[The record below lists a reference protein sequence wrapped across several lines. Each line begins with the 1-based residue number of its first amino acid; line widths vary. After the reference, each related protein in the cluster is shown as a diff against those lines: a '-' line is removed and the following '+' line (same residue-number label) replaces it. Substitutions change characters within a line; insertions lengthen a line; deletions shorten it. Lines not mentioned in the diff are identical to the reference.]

1 MNSPKLGYLSAFAV
15 LFMLALPATAEEVA
29 PATYQNLLTPLFKGN
44 ETIIGQKIAYPAGD
58 PKVTAAIVVIAP
70 GKNTGW
76 HTHEVPLF
84 VNVLEGEISVDYGS
98 KGVKVYKAGESF
110 LEAMDWPHNATNK
123 TDAIVR
129 IMAVYMGAEGKTDAA
144 PATGAQ

>member
-1 MNSPKLGYLSAFAV
+1 MTLKILPAFA
-15 LFMLALPATAEEVA
+15 LAFTLVLPATAEEVA

-58 PKVTAAIVVIAP
+58 PRVTAAIVTIAP
-70 GKNTGW
+70 GKDTGW
-76 HTHEVPLF
+76 HTHQVPLF
-84 VNVLEGEISVDYGS
+84 VNILEGEISVDYGS

-129 IMAVYMGAEGKTDAA
+129 IMAVYIGADGKTDAA
-144 PATGAQ
+144 PAAGAQ

>member
-1 MNSPKLGYLSAFAV
+1 MNFFRLPALALAFV
-15 LFMLALPATAEEVA
+15 LALPASAEETA

-58 PKVTAAIVVIAP
+58 PRVTAAIVTIAP
-70 GKNTGW
+70 GKDTGW
-76 HTHEVPLF
+76 HTHQVPLF
-84 VNVLEGEISVDYGS
+84 VNILEGEISVDYGS

-123 TDAIVR
+123 TGAIVR
-129 IMAVYMGAEGKTDAA
+129 IMAVYIGADGKTDAA
-144 PATGAQ
+144 PAAGAQ

>member
-1 MNSPKLGYLSAFAV
+1 MNSPKFGYLPALA
-15 LFMLALPATAEEVA
+15 LAFMLALPATAEEVA
-29 PATYQNLLTPLFKGN
+29 PAAYQNLLTPLFKGN
-44 ETIIGQKIAYPAGD
+44 ETIVGQKIAYPAGD